1 MVKTRKES
9 PAMAS
14 RKDIINHINEL
25 FAEVVFNDYSYNGL
39 QFEGSEKV
47 SKIVASVDATV
58 EFFKEATRRGA
69 DFALVHHGLFWKG
82 GEWTRLDRINLK
94 IVKALIA
101 GNLNLYAIHLP
112 LDAHPKFGNNAIIAD
127 LLKAKVQAPFGGSR
141 ANAVGVLAKFD
152 RPISVGDFKKRVE
165 KAIGPVV
172 THLDFGAAKIQT
184 VGIISGGGWNTVSDP
199 LVYEGKV
206 DAILTGEIIHQ
217 AVAACRDREIHMFS
231 AGHYATETFGADAL
245 GRHLAKKFKL
255 AYEFIDLPTGL

>member
-1 MVKTRKES
+1 MATRSEIVKY
-9 PAMAS
+9 
-14 RKDIINHINEL
+14 INEL

-39 QFEGSEKV
+39 QFEGSDKV
-47 SKIVASVDATV
+47 KKIVAGVDATV
-58 EFFKEATRRGA
+58 EFFNEATRRGA

-82 GEWTRLDRINLK
+82 GEWNRLDRINLK
-94 IVKALIA
+94 IVKALLA
-101 GNLNLYAIHLP
+101 GNLNLFAMHLP
-112 LDAHPKFGNNAIIAD
+112 LDAHPIFGNNAIIAGK
-127 LLKAKVQAPFGGSR
+127 LGAEMVAPFGGGR
-141 ANAVGVLAKFD
+141 GNAVGVLAKFKK
-152 RPISVGDFKKRVE
+152 PLTAAEFKKKIE

-172 THLDFGAAKIQT
+172 THLDFGKKIQN

-245 GRHLAKKFKL
+245 GRHIAEKFKL
-255 AYEFIDLPTGL
+255 PYEFIDLPTGL